1 MVNDEQLKQHIVD
14 HLKNDS
20 RVDISK
26 LDIIVKN
33 GNVGVEGSTDS
44 APVRRAIERD
54 IWVING
60 VKDVKNNVVVEVL
73 SPPEIPKDDIIETR
87 ITNII
92 TWHSG
97 IAPDDVNVKVEDAW
111 VNLTG
116 SVENL
121 FEKWLIE
128 ERALDVRGVKGVTNE
143 IAVVPT
149 ENIADEIIAQ
159 KIVDKLERNKFLNV
173 DDITVVIEDGEVSL
187 KGNVRNKMAHDAA
200 FDSALFTLGV
210 KSIENDLIIE
220 NPL

>member
-149 ENIADEIIAQ
+149 ESIADEIIAQ
-159 KIVDKLERNKFLNV
+159 K
-173 DDITVVIEDGEVSL
+173 IEDGEVSL